1 MGRARAYA
9 VGSCSESER
18 FYSEGDRF
26 FSESEREEE
35 GRPRAIR
42 RSCSVCSVSESE
54 RSERSERSD
63 TDYDSPRPTAR
74 AGARRFDRDDRRTT
88 PYHKKTPAA
97 TRRWWLSLLL
107 AVLFFC
113 GPVGTIVSFW
123 LLPKEDRQ
131 LTAPAPLALDAYGG
145 ALFTEPRA
153 ARMLHLTLVG
163 SSRRARFLLDE
174 QTDWESFMVGCQE
187 RLGVDTILRVTDSS
201 GEAIFAVEDLV
212 HDDQESSRR
221 GKRWHVTTRGR
232 EGMGRESLQSTKRTS
247 LAPAL
252 PTCHTPFFRPWITA
266 LVSPIGRA
274 DPHARS
280 SAPPPPTP
288 PHPPLPSPPPA
299 DPRARRRRGRNWR
312 RGAAKTVT
320 LGWEQVLFSHSPI
333 STHMSHRISPV
344 YHRHSVSLR
353 LAARE
358 GEAVEMCGLS
368 RSLRRVPCSKSSRRC
383 IRRRRGWGK
392 VGGGGGGR
400 SLGEMAKAKAPR
412 AAAAAHGR
420 PAEMIRPLS
429 SIAHANKA

>member
-9 VGSCSESER
+9 GGSCSESER

-74 AGARRFDRDDRRTT
+74 TGARRFDRDDRRTT

-247 LAPAL
+247 LTPAL

-266 LVSPIGRA
+266 LVSPIGRP

-280 SAPPPPTP
+280 SAPPPPHPTP
-288 PHPPLPSPPPA
+288 PPPPLPPS
-299 DPRARRRRGRNWR
+299 RRSSCTPQTGP
-312 RGAAKTVT
+312 
-320 LGWEQVLFSHSPI
+320 Q
-333 STHMSHRISPV
+333 
-344 YHRHSVSLR
+344 
-353 LAARE
+353 LAAR
-358 GEAVEMCGLS
+358 
-368 RSLRRVPCSKSSRRC
+368 
-383 IRRRRGWGK
+383 RG
-392 VGGGGGGR
+392 
-400 SLGEMAKAKAPR
+400 
-412 AAAAAHGR
+412 
-420 PAEMIRPLS
+420 
-429 SIAHANKA
+429 